1 MLKSARAVRIG
12 VPGLSLE
19 QSIMWKRWA
28 MATLA
33 VASVVLAGCASTVT
47 SQVTAFGDSPGF
59 EGPRTYALTRTAEQQ
74 NNQEH
79 ATYEQWLR
87 TRLAGDGFSEQSPSS
102 AHYLIGMSYGITQ
115 QMMRVAEPAYD
126 PMFAPGP
133 WGPWGRP
140 WGWYGYPYGPPPA
153 YVERDYPYALTGLQ
167 LRFTDRA
174 SGKEVYRVQA
184 NTSDGGTSLASA
196 MPYLIDA
203 ALKQLPFPSGRTVN
217 VQQKVGQ

>member
-1 MLKSARAVRIG
+1 
-12 VPGLSLE
+12 
-19 QSIMWKRWA
+19 MWKRRA
-28 MATLA
+28 MATFA
-33 VASVVLAGCASTVT
+33 VASVLLAGCASTVT
-47 SQVTAFGDSPGF
+47 SQVTAFGSAPGF
-59 EGPRTYALTRTAEQQ
+59 DGPRTYALTRTAEQQ

-87 TRLAGDGFSEQSPSS
+87 NRLAGDGFSEQSPTS

-115 QMMRVAEPAYD
+115 QVMRVTEPAYD
-126 PMFAPGP
+126 PMFTPGP

-140 WGWYGYPYGPPPA
+140 WGWYGAPFGPPPT
-153 YVERDYPYALTGLQ
+153 YVQRDYAYGLAGLQ

-184 NTSDGGTSLASA
+184 STSDAGTSLAAA
-196 MPYLIDA
+196 MPFLIDA

>member
-1 MLKSARAVRIG
+1 
-12 VPGLSLE
+12 
-19 QSIMWKRWA
+19 MWKRWA

-33 VASVVLAGCASTVT
+33 VASVLLAGCASTVT

-59 EGPRTYALTRTAEQQ
+59 EGPRTYALTRTEEQQ

-87 TRLAGDGFSEQSPSS
+87 MRLAADGFSEQSPSS

-115 QMMRVAEPAYD
+115 QMARVTEPAYD

-140 WGWYGYPYGPPPA
+140 WGWYGYPYGPPPV
-153 YVERDYPYALTGLQ
+153 YVQRDYPYALTGLQ

-217 VQQKVGQ
+217 VEQKVGQ

>member
-1 MLKSARAVRIG
+1 
-12 VPGLSLE
+12 
-19 QSIMWKRWA
+19 MWKKWG
-28 MATLA
+28 MATL
-33 VASVVLAGCASTVT
+33 VAASAMLAGCASTVT

-59 EGPRTYALTRTAEQQ
+59 DGPRTYALTRTPEQQ

-87 TRLAGDGFSEQSPSS
+87 NRLAGDGFSEQSASS
-102 AHYLIGMSYGITQ
+102 AHFLVGMSYGISQ

-140 WGWYGYPYGPPPA
+140 WGWYGNPYWGAGPA
-153 YVERDYPYALTGLQ
+153 YIERDYPYALKGLQ

-174 SGKEVYRVQA
+174 SGKEVYRVSA
-184 NTSDGGTSLASA
+184 ETSDGGTSLAST

-217 VQQKVGQ
+217 VEQKVGK